1 MKKLFVILLAV
12 LLLVSFTSCNQDKID
27 ELEKKVAEKEAE
39 NEATIQNYEDFMDT
53 YAVWNVLMSDYPS
66 ALTPDKDG
74 NISVDF
80 SSDTSTKPTFS
91 AKFLEQFVTLGENE
105 SIQDNTDTTK
115 NITVEQASGTVTGLY
130 KADQETKTNT
140 MAFKLTNNSFTIKYN
155 ILNEKDTSKN
165 KTGQTVT
172 VSLNGDVSMV
182 STDNIS
188 KTTFKMTVNGTAYDL
203 MAEVYS
209 NYEFKT
215 AKVNGNDVELRLLNK
230 VGKVLSQHY
239 Q

>member
-27 ELEKKVAEKEAE
+27 ALEKKVAEKEAE

-53 YAVWNVLMSDYPS
+53 YAVFNAFMLDYPS

-105 SIQDNTDTTK
+105 SIVDNTETTQ
-115 NITVEQASGTVTGLY
+115 NITVEQASGTVTGVL
-130 KADQETKTNT
+130 KADKTTKT

-155 ILNEKDTSKN
+155 ILNEKDSSK
-165 KTGQTVT
+165 TAHTIT
-172 VSLNGDVSMV
+172 ISLNGDVSV
-182 STDNIS
+182 VTANNIL

-209 NYEFKT
+209 NFEFKT

-230 VGKVLSQHY
+230 LSKAL
-239 Q
+239 

>member
-1 MKKLFVILLAV
+1 MKKLLIILLAA
-12 LLLVSFTSCNQDKID
+12 LLLVSFTSCNQDKIH

-53 YAVWNVLMSDYPS
+53 YAVLNACMSDYS
-66 ALTPDKDG
+66 SYISKLTPDKDD
-74 NISVDF
+74 NYSVDF

-105 SIQDNTDTTK
+105 SIVDNTETTQ
-115 NITVEQASGTVTGLY
+115 NITVEQASGTVTGVL
-130 KADQETKTNT
+130 KADKTTKT

-155 ILNEKDTSKN
+155 ILNEKDSSK
-165 KTGQTVT
+165 TAHTIT
-172 VSLNGDVSMV
+172 ISLNGDVSAV
-182 STDNIS
+182 TADNIS
-188 KTTFKMTVNGTAYDL
+188 KITFKMTVNGTAYDL

-209 NYEFKT
+209 NFEFKT

-230 VGKVLSQHY
+230 ISKTFN
-239 Q
+239 